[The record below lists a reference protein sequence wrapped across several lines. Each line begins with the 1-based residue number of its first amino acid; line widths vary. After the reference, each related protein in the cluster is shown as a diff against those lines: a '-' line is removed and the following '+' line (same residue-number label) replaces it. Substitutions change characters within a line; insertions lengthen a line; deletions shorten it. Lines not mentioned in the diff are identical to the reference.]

1 MLDGLLSLGLIL
13 DGLLSLRLMLDGLL
27 SLGLMLDVWKNRRS
41 LRLMLDVCKN
51 RSSLA
56 LHDLLTD
63 IIGNEV
69 IHLAKSM
76 LQLPDFHLLH
86 LRLLALSLAPLDGLG
101 NLRFREHVLGFHN
114 VTSIAEKGFVLSL

>member
-1 MLDGLLSLGLIL
+1 MLDGLLSLGLML
-13 DGLLSLRLMLDGLL
+13 DVWKNRRSLR
-27 SLGLMLDVWKNRRS
+27 LMLDVWKNRRS